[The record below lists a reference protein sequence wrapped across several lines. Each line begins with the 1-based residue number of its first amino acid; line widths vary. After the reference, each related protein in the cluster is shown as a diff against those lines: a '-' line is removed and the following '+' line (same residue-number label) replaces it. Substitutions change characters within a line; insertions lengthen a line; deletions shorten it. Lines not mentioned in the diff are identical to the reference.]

1 MLHDFPCKGFCPE
14 SVLTADGICVDL
26 DMCSHI
32 LQLCQKSNIVPG
44 SLITFHMSDDRDK
57 TIHQKTSD
65 PFFNIIFL
73 ISVAEFHK
81 HISGTCKGKPP
92 SLLKAFHHIH
102 TGMEFTA
109 QIKSHAFITNIHGCS
124 T

>member
-1 MLHDFPCKGFCPE
+1 
-14 SVLTADGICVDL
+14 
-26 DMCSHI
+26 
-32 LQLCQKSNIVPG
+32 
-44 SLITFHMSDDRDK
+44 MSDDRDK

-92 SLLKAFHHIH
+92 PLLKAFHHIH
-102 TGMEFTA
+102 AGMEFTA
-109 QIKSHAFITNIHGCS
+109 QIKPHAFIANIHGCS
-124 T
+124 AQLHKLSCHNVHMRLKHIIPEMWCQDHMTYALLILLIEHPE